1 MNHPK
6 SCKCGG
12 RCACAGHGHYDA
24 GCRYRCY
31 GSPAH
36 DELHHKDERH
46 ALAQPIHSRPRGGF

>member
-1 MNHPK
+1 MPHPR

-12 RCACAGHGHYDA
+12 RCDCAGHGHYDA

-36 DELHHKDERH
+36 DELHKDARYD
-46 ALAQPIHSRPRGGF
+46 QPHLVSSGPRGGF